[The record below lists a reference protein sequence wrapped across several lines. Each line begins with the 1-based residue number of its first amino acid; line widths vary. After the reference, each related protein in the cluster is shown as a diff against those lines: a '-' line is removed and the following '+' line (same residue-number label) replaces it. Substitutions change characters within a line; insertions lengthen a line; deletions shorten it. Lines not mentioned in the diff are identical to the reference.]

1 MRAARSP
8 RPEQRPRRRERKP
21 LGSDTHHQSSLT
33 DLVVTV
39 QTAAGTTP
47 PVRKQSGDVSMSCV
61 RARNI
66 LS

>member
-1 MRAARSP
+1 MRAAGSP

-21 LGSDTHHQSSLT
+21 LGSDTHHQSLT